1 MFSTFVCP
9 LIFSKSSAAALRHV
23 AAIKLVSSISI
34 SILPIHVDRS
44 EFISVTLI
52 SAWKRYGASKIV
64 CLKKWLNNC
73 QSHLLVRNELG
84 MKIFTWVKK
93 RSITK
98 ERENVNKRRR
108 TVETQET
115 IELFNY
121 SVNWKWYIRFRT
133 MKQ

>member
-1 MFSTFVCP
+1 MFSTSVCP
-9 LIFSKSSAAALRHV
+9 LICSKSSAAALRHV

-44 EFISVTLI
+44 EFISATPI
-52 SAWKRYGASKIV
+52 SAWKRYEASKIV

-73 QSHLLVRNELG
+73 QSRNDWDENFHLG
-84 MKIFTWVKK
+84 KK

-98 ERENVNKRRR
+98 ERENVNKCRR

-121 SVNWKWYIRFRT
+121 SVNWKWYIRFRA